1 MTKTDVSAAA
11 DGGRSWPDRMTA
23 WQIDTYAPFGDS
35 AKLNDKA
42 ESPASLGPKDVL
54 VRVKASSVNPID
66 VLMAEGYGQV
76 LLSRVRQAKKKSFFR
91 PVEFPLIL
99 GRDFAGEVV
108 AKGAEVGS
116 EHLDIGDAILGV
128 VAPYQ
133 TGCHAEFVT
142 VPVTQVA
149 KKPDHMSF
157 EEAAS
162 LLYTGLTS
170 WCALTSAGGLN
181 ASNAADK
188 NVLVIGGS
196 GGVGNS
202 AIQILKSWNAKVTTT
217 CSTNAINLVKGL
229 GPDNIIDYTT
239 EDVQKQLEQYGKY
252 DLILD
257 AAGIPYEDIGSAY
270 TPLLKPW
277 SWAKF
282 ITLRSP
288 VLHNTDAY
296 GMVFGMLKN
305 MYDLMAPNVCS
316 GAVFKGSTIR
326 WGFFMPAERGVEELA
341 RLAVEKKITVPVDSV
356 YGFVD
361 MKEAFNKVKGGHLRG
376 KVVVTFKEK

>member
-1 MTKTDVSAAA
+1 MTKTDVSAA
-11 DGGRSWPDRMTA
+11 DGGRPWPERMTA
-23 WQIDTYAPFGDS
+23 WQIDTYAPFEDS
-35 AKLNDKA
+35 ATLNDKA

-54 VRVKASSVNPID
+54 VRVRASSVNPID

-91 PVEFPLIL
+91 TVEFPLTL

-116 EHLDIGDAILGV
+116 EHLNIGDAILGV

-133 TGCHAEFVT
+133 HGCHAQFVT
-142 VPVTQVA
+142 VPITQVA
-149 KKPDHMSF
+149 KKPDHMSY
-157 EEAAS
+157 EEAAC
-162 LLYTGLTS
+162 LLYTGLTT

-181 ASNAADK
+181 SSNAADK

-202 AIQILKSWNAKVTTT
+202 AIQILKSWGAKVTTT

-239 EDVQKQLEQYGKY
+239 ADAQKQLEQFGKY

-257 AAGIPYEDIGSAY
+257 AAGIPYGDIGGSY

-282 ITLRSP
+282 VTLRSP

-305 MYDLMAPNVCS
+305 AFDLVAPNVCS

-326 WGFFMPAERGVEELA
+326 WGFFMPAEQGVEELA
-341 RLAVEKKITVPVDSV
+341 RLSAEKKITVPIDSV
-356 YGFVD
+356 YEFAD
-361 MKEAFNKVKGGHLRG
+361 MKEAFGKVKAGHLRG
-376 KVVVTFKEK
+376 KVVVKFDEK

>member
-1 MTKTDVSAAA
+1 MTKTDASAAE
-11 DGGRSWPDRMTA
+11 GGRMWPDRMTA
-23 WQIDTYAPFGDS
+23 WQIDTYAAFEDS
-35 AKLNDKA
+35 AVINDKA
-42 ESPASLGPKDVL
+42 ELPASLGPKEVL

-76 LLSRVRQAKKKSFFR
+76 LLGRVRQAKKKSLFR
-91 PVEFPLIL
+91 PVEFPLTL

-116 EHLDIGDAILGV
+116 EHFAIGDAVLGV
-128 VAPYQ
+128 VAPFQ
-133 TGCHAEFVT
+133 HGCHAQFVT

-149 KKPDHMSF
+149 KKPDHMSY
-157 EEAAS
+157 EEAAC
-162 LLYTGLTS
+162 LLYTGLTT

-188 NVLVIGGS
+188 NILVIGGS

-202 AIQILKSWNAKVTTT
+202 AIQILKSWGAKVTTT
-217 CSTNAINLVKGL
+217 CSTNAINLVKEL

-239 EDVQKQLEQYGKY
+239 VDAQKQLEQYGKY

-257 AAGIPYEDIGSAY
+257 AAGIPYEDIGGAY

-288 VLHNTDAY
+288 VLHNTDSY
-296 GMVFGMLKN
+296 GMVLGMLKN
-305 MYDLMAPNVCS
+305 AYDLVAPNVCS

-326 WGFFMPAERGVEELA
+326 WGFFMPVERGIEELA
-341 RLAVEKKITVPVDSV
+341 LLAAEKKITVPVDSV
-356 YGFVD
+356 YGFAD
-361 MKEAFNKVKGGHLRG
+361 MKKAFGRVKAGHLRG
-376 KVVVTFKEK
+376 KVAVKFDEK

>member
-1 MTKTDVSAAA
+1 MTKTDVSAAY
-11 DGGRSWPDRMTA
+11 GGRPWPEQMTA
-23 WQIDTYAPFGDS
+23 WQINTYAPFEDS
-35 AKLNDKA
+35 ATLNDKA

-54 VRVKASSVNPID
+54 VRVRASSVNPID

-76 LLSRVRQAKKKSFFR
+76 LLSRIRQAKQKSLFR
-91 PVEFPLIL
+91 TDEFPLTL

-108 AKGAEVGS
+108 AKGTEVGS
-116 EHLDIGDAILGV
+116 EHFDIGDAVLGV

-133 TGCHAEFVT
+133 HGCHAQFVT

-149 KKPDHMSF
+149 KKPDHMSYG
-157 EEAAS
+157 EAAC
-162 LLYTGLTS
+162 LLYTGLTT
-170 WCALTSAGGLN
+170 WNALTSAGGMN

-196 GGVGNS
+196 GGIGNS
-202 AIQILKSWNAKVTTT
+202 AIQILKSWGAKVTTT

-239 EDVQKQLEQYGKY
+239 ADLQKQLEQHGKY

-257 AAGIPYEDIGSAY
+257 GAGISYDDIKIY

-305 MYDLMAPNVCS
+305 AYDLVAPNVCS
-316 GAVFKGSTIR
+316 GIVFKGSSIR
-326 WGFFMPAERGVEELA
+326 WGFFMPVERGVQELVLMA
-341 RLAVEKKITVPVDSV
+341 AEKKITVPIDSV
-356 YGFVD
+356 YKFAD
-361 MKEAFNKVKGGHLRG
+361 MKEAFSRIKTGHLRG
-376 KVVVTFKEK
+376 KLVVTFDEK

>member
-1 MTKTDVSAAA
+1 
-11 DGGRSWPDRMTA
+11 MTA
-23 WQIDTYAPFGDS
+23 WQIDRYAPFEDS
-35 AKLNDKA
+35 AVINDKA
-42 ESPASLGPKDVL
+42 ELPGSLGPKEVL

-76 LLSRVRQAKKKSFFR
+76 LLGRVRQAKKKSLFR
-91 PVEFPLIL
+91 PVEFPLTL
-99 GRDFAGEVV
+99 GRDFAGEVI

-116 EHLDIGDAILGV
+116 EHFAIGDAVLGV
-128 VAPYQ
+128 VAPFQ
-133 TGCHAEFVT
+133 HGCHAQFVT

-149 KKPDHMSF
+149 KKPDHMSY
-157 EEAAS
+157 EEAAC
-162 LLYTGLTS
+162 LLYTGLTT

-202 AIQILKSWNAKVTTT
+202 AIQILKSWGAKVTTT
-217 CSTNAINLVKGL
+217 CSTNAINLVKEL

-239 EDVQKQLEQYGKY
+239 VDLQTQLEQYGKY

-257 AAGIPYEDIGSAY
+257 AAGIPYEDIGGAY

-288 VLHNTDAY
+288 VLHNTDSY

-305 MYDLMAPNVCS
+305 VYDLVAPNVCS

-326 WGFFMPAERGVEELA
+326 WGFFMPVERGIGELA
-341 RLAVEKKITVPVDSV
+341 LLAAEKKITVPVDSV
-356 YGFVD
+356 YGFAD
-361 MKEAFNKVKGGHLRG
+361 MKKAFGRVKAGHLRG
-376 KVVVTFKEK
+376 KVAVKFDEK